1 MFFLQD
7 VDGIACSFF
16 LTMDRVERMDFTFHT
31 FSDGFSL
38 VVPKPEEESRLF
50 AFIGPFQPNVM
61 LIPLFDFRIINWF
74 VNKLGLDV
82 DLYLRSRRYRYDDI
96 FYGVL

>member
-1 MFFLQD
+1 
-7 VDGIACSFF
+7 
-16 LTMDRVERMDFTFHT
+16 
-31 FSDGFSL
+31 
-38 VVPKPEEESRLF
+38 
-50 AFIGPFQPNVM
+50 M

>member
-61 LIPLFDFRIINWF
+61 LIPLFDFRIIN
-74 VNKLGLDV
+74 
-82 DLYLRSRRYRYDDI
+82 
-96 FYGVL
+96 